1 MKRMSVWLVPAMAV
15 LCMGSVQAAAKDS
28 ANIVRDYTDT
38 VAPSDQQAYEA
49 GIKSY
54 NQCLAQHGF
63 KYTWTSWVHE
73 TGDVYSYSYVT
84 DPMTWAGFDAM
95 HEAGKACDATF
106 RTQVNPHLKGETS
119 VFMQGDPELG
129 NLPDNALGTPA
140 LIEVTYF
147 KLKPGQRQAFMD
159 AAKKIY
165 AAAKKSRWEGRSILN
180 EVIDGGDGAPDFLL
194 VSPAKNWADLGKE
207 LDPTLWKMLENVYG
221 KADADALRK
230 TLRDA
235 IQESPSHVDSYNA
248 ELSYRP
254 SGK

>member
-1 MKRMSVWLVPAMAV
+1 MKRMSVWLAPAVAV
-15 LCMGSVQAAAKDS
+15 LCLGSVQAAAKDQ

-38 VAPSDQQAYEA
+38 VAPADQQAYEA

-63 KYTWTSWVHE
+63 KYAWTSWVHE

-84 DPMTWAGFDAM
+84 EPMTWASFDAM
-95 HEAGKACDATF
+95 HDAGKACDATF

-119 VFMQGDPELG
+119 VFMQGDPEFSHLQ
-129 NLPDNALGTPA
+129 AATLGTPA

-147 KLKPGQRQAFMD
+147 KLKPGQRQAFKD

-165 AAAKKSRWEGRSILN
+165 AAAEKTKWTGYSMLN
-180 EVIDGGDGAPDFLL
+180 EVVDGGDGAPDFLL
-194 VSPAKNWADLGKE
+194 VSPAKSWADLGKE
-207 LDPTLWKMLENVYG
+207 IDPTLWKMLENAYG
-221 KADADALRK
+221 KAQADALRK
-230 TLRDA
+230 TLREA
-235 IQESPSHVDSYNA
+235 TQESPSHVDSYNA

-254 SGK
+254 TGK

>member
-1 MKRMSVWLVPAMAV
+1 MKRMSVWLVPAIVV
-15 LCMGSVQAAAKDS
+15 LCMASVQAAASDT

-38 VAPSDQQAYEA
+38 VAPADQQAYEA

-63 KYTWTSWVHE
+63 KYTWTNWVHE

-84 DPMTWAGFDAM
+84 DPMTWASFDAM

-119 VFMQGDPELG
+119 VFMKGDPELG
-129 NLPDNALGTPA
+129 NLPENALGTPA

-159 AAKKIY
+159 AARKIY
-165 AAAKKSRWEGRSILN
+165 AAAKKSGWASHSMLN
-180 EVIDGGDGAPDFLL
+180 EVIDGGEGAPDFLL

-207 LDPTLWKMLENVYG
+207 MDPTLWKMLEKSYG
-221 KADADALRK
+221 KADADALHK
-230 TLRDA
+230 TMRDA
-235 IQESPSHVDSYNA
+235 IQGSPSHVDSYNA